1 MEDEEAVW
9 CVLGGKCPATS
20 LFALRANTRRPPQAP
35 TPPAPSPQGRGGFLR
50 GDFVPPRPPKCA
62 RMGAFPRGDA
72 WLAVCFAL
80 FASIFA
86 SMASKAGAFDAK

>member
-9 CVLGGKCPATS
+9 CVLGGEVSPNVAICPAGKY
-20 LFALRANTRRPPQAP
+20 APPP
-35 TPPAPSPQGRGGFLR
+35 SGPYPPAPSPQGRGGFLR